1 MDDINVIVVRRTHKR
16 FLYLRHICPVTGKK
30 IWKSSGT
37 EDPERAQ
44 KLAGAWQTEL
54 ERGLSTTRSAS
65 WSAFREAYEDH
76 ASVRLRETTLNK
88 ICSMFNVVE
97 DLMSPD
103 SLRRISPRW
112 RSIGGNGCQSLPTS
126 ETRPELGSR
135 TGNDLLGSKVSEAE
149 SGSQSKTDEGQ
160 SCHWRGIR
168 QAPRCSFHCLS
179 RHTTKRSAEPV
190 INDVSSAGALALWPE
205 TRGGSRAHVG
215 SMGRWNPGR
224 CFREVCE
231 SADSCR
237 S

>member
-1 MDDINVIVVRRTHKR
+1 MNDINVIVVRRTHKR

-112 RSIGGNGCQSLPTS
+112 LDLLQKRLLAGGRSAATVASHCRHLKRALNWAQEQGMISSVPKFPKLNQARKAKQMKGRAVTGEEFDRLLAAVSIVFPD
-126 ETRPELGSR
+126 TRPNAQQSQLSR
-135 TGNDLLGSKVSEAE
+135 CFFCRG
-149 SGSQSKTDEGQ
+149 SGS
-160 SCHWRGIR
+160 
-168 QAPRCSFHCLS
+168 
-179 RHTTKRSAEPV
+179 
-190 INDVSSAGALALWPE
+190 LA
-205 TRGGSRAHVG
+205 
-215 SMGRWNPGR
+215 
-224 CFREVCE
+224 
-231 SADSCR
+231 
-237 S
+237 